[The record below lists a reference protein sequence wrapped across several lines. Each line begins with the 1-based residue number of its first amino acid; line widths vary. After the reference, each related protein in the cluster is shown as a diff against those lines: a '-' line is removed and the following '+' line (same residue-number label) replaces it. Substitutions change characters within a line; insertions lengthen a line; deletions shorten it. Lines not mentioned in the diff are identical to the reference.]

1 MKISNINMS
10 IYSNNYKTNENSL
23 NKNNMNEG
31 KENTKDTCEISSLG
45 RSLNK
50 IIIEDVKLGVSAE
63 ELEKIKSKVL
73 EGTYKVD
80 SKNLAEAILT
90 SMKGGQ

>member
-80 SKNLAEAILT
+80 SKTLAEAILT

>member
-10 IYSNNYKTNENSL
+10 IYSNSYKTNENSL
-23 NKNNMNEG
+23 NKNNMNG
-31 KENTKDTCEISSLG
+31 NKENTKDTCEISSLG

-50 IIIEDVKLGVSAE
+50 IIIEDVKFGVSAE
-63 ELEKIKSKVL
+63 EVEKIKSKVL

-80 SKNLAEAILT
+80 SKTLAEAILT
-90 SMKGGQ
+90 SMKGEE

>member
-1 MKISNINMS
+1 MKINNINMS

-23 NKNNMNEG
+23 NKNNMNES

-80 SKNLAEAILT
+80 SKTLAEAILT

>member
-50 IIIEDVKLGVSAE
+50 IIIEDVKLGVSSE

-80 SKNLAEAILT
+80 SKTLAEAILT

>member
-23 NKNNMNEG
+23 NKNNMNES

-80 SKNLAEAILT
+80 SKTLAEAILT

>member
-50 IIIEDVKLGVSAE
+50 IIIEDVKFGVSAE
-63 ELEKIKSKVL
+63 EVEKIKSKVL

-80 SKNLAEAILT
+80 SKTLAEAILT

>member
-23 NKNNMNEG
+23 NKNNMNES

-63 ELEKIKSKVL
+63 EVEKIKSKVL

-80 SKNLAEAILT
+80 SKTLAEAILT